1 MTVAIV
7 FTLIIALILFRAFV
21 LHLRSTDLNNDQFVG
36 LPREVKLAILKERV
50 LETPSEKALC
60 NLETFLKSEGIEVDM
75 EVYRPMYAEQLRIS
89 REDNAIALD
98 DELYAREAAWMDK
111 IEPFEFAEALKL
123 KEEGKK
129 EEFVQT
135 YLQGVLRYYS
145 DEKIEEALQ
154 NLTPDF
160 PQAAEMLNAYRQLK
174 AQRDSSPA
182 DETSIEK
189 LAQAKKEWMESLL
202 HFISER
208 KERAN

>member
-1 MTVAIV
+1 MTAAII
-7 FTLIIALILFRAFV
+7 FTLLLALLLFRAFV
-21 LHLRSTDLNNDQFVG
+21 LHLRATDLDNPRFHS
-36 LPREVKLAILKERV
+36 LPRESRLAILKERI
-50 LETPSEKALC
+50 LESPSEK
-60 NLETFLKSEGIEVDM
+60 NLNNLGAFLLAEGIHVDM
-75 EVYRPMYAEQLRIS
+75 ESYRPLLAEQLRIS
-89 REDNAIALD
+89 RQENAIALD
-98 DELYAREAAWMDK
+98 NDLYIREAEWMDK
-111 IEPFEFAEALKL
+111 ISPFEFEIARKQ
-123 KEEGKK
+123 KEDGKID
-129 EEFVQT
+129 EFIRT

-174 AQRDSSPA
+174 ALRDSSPA
-182 DETSIEK
+182 DEISIEK

>member
-1 MTVAIV
+1 MTAAII
-7 FTLIIALILFRAFV
+7 FTLLLALLLFRAFV
-21 LHLRSTDLNNDQFVG
+21 LHLRATDLDNPRFHS
-36 LPREVKLAILKERV
+36 LPRESRLAILKERI
-50 LETPSEKALC
+50 LESPSEK
-60 NLETFLKSEGIEVDM
+60 NLNNLGAFLLAEGIHVDM
-75 EVYRPMYAEQLRIS
+75 ESYRPLLAEQLRIS
-89 REDNAIALD
+89 RQENAIALD
-98 DELYAREAAWMDK
+98 NDLYIREAEWMDK
-111 IEPFEFAEALKL
+111 ISPFEFEIARKQ
-123 KEEGKK
+123 KEDGKID
-129 EEFVQT
+129 EFIRT

-160 PQAAEMLNAYRQLK
+160 PQAAEMLNAYSQLK
-174 AQRDSSPA
+174 ALRDSSPA

>member
-1 MTVAIV
+1 MTAAII
-7 FTLIIALILFRAFV
+7 FTLLLALLLFRAFV
-21 LHLRSTDLNNDQFVG
+21 LHLRATDLANPRFQS
-36 LPREVKLAILKERV
+36 LPRESRLAILKERI
-50 LETPSEKALC
+50 LESPSEK
-60 NLETFLKSEGIEVDM
+60 NLNNLGAFLLAEGIHVDM
-75 EVYRPMYAEQLRIS
+75 ESYRPLLAEQLRIS
-89 REDNAIALD
+89 RQENAIALD
-98 DELYAREAAWMDK
+98 NDLYIREAEWMDK
-111 IEPFEFAEALKL
+111 ISPFEFEIARKQ
-123 KEEGKK
+123 KEDGKID
-129 EEFVQT
+129 EFIRT

-160 PQAAEMLNAYRQLK
+160 PQAAEMLNACRQLK
-174 AQRDSSPA
+174 ALRDSSPA

>member
-1 MTVAIV
+1 MTAAII
-7 FTLIIALILFRAFV
+7 FTLLLALLLFRAFV
-21 LHLRSTDLNNDQFVG
+21 LHLRATDLDNPRFQA
-36 LPREVKLAILKERV
+36 LPRESRLAILKERI
-50 LETPSEKALC
+50 LESPSEK
-60 NLETFLKSEGIEVDM
+60 NLNNLGAFLLAEGIHVDM
-75 EVYRPMYAEQLRIS
+75 ESYRPLLAEQLRIS
-89 REDNAIALD
+89 RQENAIALD
-98 DELYAREAAWMDK
+98 NDLYIREAEWMDK
-111 IEPFEFAEALKL
+111 ISPFEFEIARKQ
-123 KEEGKK
+123 KEDGNID
-129 EEFVQT
+129 EFIRT

-182 DETSIEK
+182 DEISIEK
-189 LAQAKKEWMESLL
+189 LAQVKKEWMESLL

>member
-1 MTVAIV
+1 MTAAII
-7 FTLIIALILFRAFV
+7 FTLLLALLLFRAFV
-21 LHLRSTDLNNDQFVG
+21 LHLRATDLDNPRFQA
-36 LPREVKLAILKERV
+36 LPRESRLAILKERI
-50 LETPSEKALC
+50 LESPSEK
-60 NLETFLKSEGIEVDM
+60 NLNNLGAFLLAEGIHVDM
-75 EVYRPMYAEQLRIS
+75 ESYRPLLAEQLRIS
-89 REDNAIALD
+89 RQENAIALD
-98 DELYAREAAWMDK
+98 NDLYIREAEWMDK
-111 IEPFEFAEALKL
+111 ISPFEFEIARKQ
-123 KEEGKK
+123 KEDGNID
-129 EEFVQT
+129 EFIRT

-174 AQRDSSPA
+174 ALRDSSPA
-182 DETSIEK
+182 DEISIEK

>member
-1 MTVAIV
+1 M
-7 FTLIIALILFRAFV
+7 
-21 LHLRSTDLNNDQFVG
+21 
-36 LPREVKLAILKERV
+36 
-50 LETPSEKALC
+50 
-60 NLETFLKSEGIEVDM
+60 
-75 EVYRPMYAEQLRIS
+75 
-89 REDNAIALD
+89 
-98 DELYAREAAWMDK
+98 
-111 IEPFEFAEALKL
+111 
-123 KEEGKK
+123 
-129 EEFVQT
+129 
-135 YLQGVLRYYS
+135 RYYS

-182 DETSIEK
+182 DEISIEK

>member
-1 MTVAIV
+1 MTAAII
-7 FTLIIALILFRAFV
+7 FTLLLALLLFRAFV
-21 LHLRSTDLNNDQFVG
+21 LHLRATDLDNPRFQA
-36 LPREVKLAILKERV
+36 LPRESRLAILKERV
-50 LETPSEKALC
+50 LEAPSEK
-60 NLETFLKSEGIEVDM
+60 NLNNLGAFHVDM
-75 EVYRPMYAEQLRIS
+75 ESYRPLLAEQLRIS
-89 REDNAIALD
+89 RQENAIALD
-98 DELYAREAAWMDK
+98 NDLYIREAEWMDK
-111 IEPFEFAEALKL
+111 ISPFEFEIARKQ
-123 KEEGKK
+123 KEDGNID
-129 EEFVQT
+129 EFIRT

-174 AQRDSSPA
+174 ALRDSSPA

-189 LAQAKKEWMESLL
+189 LAQAKKEWMVSLL